1 MNILNYNKK
10 TYPHFQAEGNASQF
24 AIAYA
29 KHFCKGYGVDIG
41 CNRQEWC
48 FPGAIGIDLNF
59 KDGNTAYSFEY
70 KDLDYVYSSHCLE
83 HLPDWVTALD
93 YWTESLKKGGVL
105 FLYLPH
111 YDQEYWRPW
120 NNRKHI
126 HMFSAKIIK
135 DYMEHRGY
143 INIFYS
149 DRDLNDSFMI
159 VGEKSQ

>member
-1 MNILNYNKK
+1 MNILTYKGRD
-10 TYPHFQAEGNASQF
+10 YPHFQAEGNASQF
-24 AIAYA
+24 AIPFA
-29 KHFCKGYGVDIG
+29 KHFCKGYGIDVG

-48 FPGAIGIDLNF
+48 FPGAIGVDLNF

-93 YWTESLKKGGVL
+93 YWTANLKPGGVL

-111 YDQEYWRPW
+111 YNQEYWRPF

-126 HMFSAKIIK
+126 HMFSVESIR
-135 DYMEHRGY
+135 DYMIDRGY
-143 INIFYS
+143 INVFHS
-149 DRDLNDSFMI
+149 DRDMNDSFMI
-159 VGEKSQ
+159 VGEKK